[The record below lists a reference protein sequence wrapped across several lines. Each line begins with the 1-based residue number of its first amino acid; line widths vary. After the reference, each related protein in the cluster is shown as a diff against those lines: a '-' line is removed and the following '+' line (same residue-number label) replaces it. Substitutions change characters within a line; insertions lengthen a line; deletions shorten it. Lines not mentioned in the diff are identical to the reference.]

1 MNDTVKHFLIGG
13 VIFIIG
19 ASLSDFARMTSLG
32 DIIAGAGIVYAILS
46 VIVLNI
52 NKPIAVAEKVINE
65 REKDKAHED
74 LLKYK
79 KLLDEGVLNQEEF
92 DVKSKQLKKKIL

>member
-32 DIIAGAGIVYAILS
+32 DIIAGAGIVYA
-46 VIVLNI
+46 
-52 NKPIAVAEKVINE
+52 
-65 REKDKAHED
+65 
-74 LLKYK
+74 LKIR
-79 KLLDEGVLNQEEF
+79 KLI
-92 DVKSKQLKKKIL
+92 K